1 MKFKTTSGSGR
12 RGPNGDG
19 ESSRALVTLN
29 SALKTPGK
37 NLPLKEQKGRWN
49 RRQSPRQEI
58 HTVNKQAD
66 TVDLEQYVFELLK
79 TTYT

>member
-1 MKFKTTSGSGR
+1 MSSEVQNDFGLRTQR
-12 RGPNGDG
+12 PNGDG
-19 ESSRALVTLN
+19 ESSRPLVTLN

-66 TVDLEQYVFELLK
+66 TVDLEQC
-79 TTYT
+79 